1 LTVPAGLLT
10 TSAGPLCFVREEAT
24 LTEQEILSSLAE
36 AVIDMDEDRAR
47 ELAEASLA
55 AGMEPYHTIMEGLA
69 AGMAVVSQKY
79 DEEEYFVPEI
89 LLCADAMYEALS
101 ILRPH
106 LNPEQSAGQGKVVIG
121 VISGDIHDIG
131 KNIVKMMLEG
141 GGLQVHDLGRD
152 VPVMRFVD
160 EAERIGANII
170 AMSTLMSTTMEGMR
184 KVVEEL
190 ESRGVRGKY
199 KVLIGGGPISQSFA
213 DKIGA
218 DAYARDASEAIRV
231 ARRLLEE
238 EVAASA

>member
-1 LTVPAGLLT
+1 M
-10 TSAGPLCFVREEAT
+10 
-24 LTEQEILSSLAE
+24 TEQDILKALAE

-55 AGMEPYHTIMEGLA
+55 AGMEPYRTIMEGLA

-89 LLCADAMYEALS
+89 LLCADAMYEALN
-101 ILRPH
+101 ILRPR
-106 LNPEQSAGQGKVVIG
+106 LNAEQSAGQGKVVIG

-141 GGLQVHDLGRD
+141 AGLQVHDLGRD
-152 VPVMRFVD
+152 VPVMKFVD
-160 EAERIGANII
+160 EAERVGANII

-218 DAYARDASEAIRV
+218 DAYAHASEAIKV
-231 ARRLLEE
+231 ARRLLDE